1 MGSMDNGPFNF
12 EQIFVEF
19 EKEGLAGSWKTGR
32 FVRFGGSTG
41 GLNGLMP
48 VRPQNGSLRRIEP
61 KSWPVGGS
69 TSWSSPIFK
78 TLVSSLSTA

>member
-1 MGSMDNGPFNF
+1 MGSMDGPFNIK
-12 EQIFVEF
+12 QIFVDY
-19 EKEGLAGSWKTGR
+19 KKYGLAGSWKTGR
-32 FVRFGGSTG
+32 FVRFGGPTG
-41 GLNGLMP
+41 GLNGSMP

-69 TSWSSPIFK
+69 TGWSSPIFK